1 MVELSIVVDTASL
14 IWLLKLAQRKH
25 TIDGTSHAQLWS
37 LILKAEGGRLSFCS
51 LVKDGI
57 TSLMR
62 LSIPCTGEGEVVIT
76 DIDNTLGVLKYH
88 GGILYITPNVAD
100 SKVVYKSSNKQTTLT
115 ASKEAKAFPHTPQ
128 TIAQWTEKSQALA
141 NKINIDTFEYNTNDG
156 RSLPVRLLLSDLNTT
171 DLYEAFR
178 CDSMNG
184 QKFNRYTL
192 SYEDDKLNVNVGKTL
207 KGKTNTVIDAKGMNG
222 GMPAM
227 PLTATYA
234 GGFEYIFSNLS
245 NDVNIGIWDFEE
257 VGMAK
262 PMVISLGDGDFI
274 FQMSTGA

>member
-1 MVELSIVVDTASL
+1 VVELSIVVDTTSL

-25 TIDGTSHAQLWS
+25 TVDGTTHSQLYS

-51 LVKDGI
+51 LVKDGV

-62 LSIPCTGEGEVVIT
+62 LSIPCTGEGEIVVT
-76 DIDNTLGVLKYH
+76 DIDSTLGVLKYH
-88 GGILYITPNVAD
+88 GGVLYITPNQAD
-100 SKVVYKSSNKQTTLT
+100 SKVLYKSGNKQTTLT

-128 TIAQWTEKSQALA
+128 TIAQWSEKSQALA
-141 NKINIDTFEYNTNDG
+141 DKINIDTFEYNTNDG
-156 RSLPVRLLLSDLNTT
+156 RKLPVKVLLSDLDTT

-192 SYEDDKLNVNVGKTL
+192 SYEDGKLSVDVGKDL
-207 KGKTNTVIDAKGMNG
+207 KGKTKTVIDVKSIDEAE
-222 GMPAM
+222 PI
-227 PLTATYA
+227 TSTYA
-234 GGFEYIFSNLS
+234 GGFEYIFANLS
-245 NDVNIGIWDFEE
+245 NDVNIGIWNFEE

-262 PMVISLGDGDFI
+262 PMVIGLGDGDFI